1 MRLVPFKVD
10 HGRIEYV
17 LHTRAELVFALR
29 RRGNWEK
36 SEEHSRNEIS
46 GFPVHFIP
54 SDKGGG

>member
-1 MRLVPFKVD
+1 MRLVPFEVD
-10 HGRIEYV
+10 HSCIEYV
-17 LHTRAELVFALR
+17 LHTRTQLVFALR
-29 RRGNWEK
+29 GCGNWEK